1 MHHRGP
7 KGRDVILPSAE
18 GTLTMHGFR
27 ILSRSL
33 IEAAALSLLAAALL
47 YLPSAQIAPRLDGWL
62 FDTWSQLD
70 PPPPPTDIVLV
81 DVRTPDSL
89 TTLAKLAKSHSAQLL
104 ITTETR
110 RPATRPATDLWI
122 GPTEVP
128 LGATRSRPTQWPR
141 GGHLWFVPEV
151 DGVIRRDQ
159 ALIGDGG
166 TVPSL
171 PLYAARVLALDDPTT
186 TLVEPSADRL
196 LRFSAARSFLALEE
210 RQLLE
215 QPELLEHNVI
225 IAGSADATHATPVGL
240 LSSPEL
246 VAHVLA
252 NYREQRWLGSG
263 LLGALCGWC
272 LAALLLAPLAVG
284 MWKTRAATASWIGAS
299 IIALLGVS
307 ALGFVGFDRWLPI
320 SGPAAWLL
328 LTGALQTM
336 RQRPAAV
343 ILRVTEQDT
352 ANLVDARRFA
362 AAGRLLEA
370 WAVYRRVAPNAALL
384 PELYDLAMALATQS
398 HQHEAAELYY
408 RIAQVDGRYR
418 DVARCLVRSSHPPP
432 TEADEAFT
440 VPETLGRYQL
450 LEPIGRGATGY
461 VYLARDPVINR
472 IVALKVIDLSLDY
485 DGVEL
490 ESVSESFLREASIA
504 GGLNHSNIVTIF
516 DVGQAEGLAYIA
528 MEYLRGQHL
537 SDFATPD
544 RLLPVDTVLDLLG
557 RAATALDYAHGHN
570 VVHRDIKPANIMYDS
585 VSDSLKITDFG
596 IAKLIDANRTRTG
609 IVLGTPAFMSP
620 EQLEGKN
627 VNGHTD
633 LFALGV
639 SLYQLLTGHLP
650 FRGASMTKLM
660 FVIANEPHQA
670 VTAVRADLPK
680 WLDGVLDR
688 ALAKDPAD
696 RFQTGAEMAAAVRQG
711 VARAA

>member
-1 MHHRGP
+1 M
-7 KGRDVILPSAE
+7 D
-18 GTLTMHGFR
+18 GFR
-27 ILSRSL
+27 SLSRSL
-33 IEAAALSLLAAALL
+33 IEAAALSLLATALL
-47 YLPSAQIAPRLDGWL
+47 YLPPAQIAPRLDGWL
-62 FDTWSQLD
+62 FDTWSQIQ
-70 PPPPPTDIVLV
+70 PPPAPTDIVLV

-89 TTLAKLAKSHSAQLL
+89 TTLAKLAKRHAAQIL
-104 ITTETR
+104 ITTEAR

-141 GGHLWFVPEV
+141 GGHLWFAPDV
-151 DGVIRRDQ
+151 DGVIRHDQ
-159 ALIGDGG
+159 ALMGDGG
-166 TVPSL
+166 PVPSL
-171 PLYAARVLALDDPTT
+171 PLYAARVLAADDPAA
-186 TLVEPSADRL
+186 TLTEPLPNQR
-196 LRFSAARSFLALEE
+196 LRFSAARSFLAIEE
-210 RQLLE
+210 RQLLD
-215 QPELLEHNVI
+215 QPELLEHNVV
-225 IAGSADATHATPVGL
+225 IAGSADATQPTPVGL

-246 VAHVLA
+246 VAQVLA
-252 NYREQRWLGSG
+252 NYREQRWLRSG
-263 LLGALCGWC
+263 LVAALAGWC
-272 LAALLLAPLAVG
+272 LALLLLAPLAVG
-284 MWKTRAATASWIGAS
+284 TWKTRAAPAGWIGAS
-299 IIALLGVS
+299 MVALLGVS
-307 ALGFVGFDRWLPI
+307 ALGFVGLDLWLPI
-320 SGPAAWLL
+320 TGPAAWLL
-328 LTGALQTM
+328 LTGALLTM
-336 RQRPAAV
+336 RQRPLAV
-343 ILRVTEQDT
+343 TRVTEQDT
-352 ANLVDARRFA
+352 ANLVDARRSA

-370 WAVYRRVAPNAALL
+370 WGVYRRVAPNAALL
-384 PELYDLAMALATQS
+384 PELYDLAMALAAQNY
-398 HQHEAAELYY
+398 QHEAAELYY

-418 DVARCLVRSSHPPP
+418 DVAHRLVRATHPEPSEP
-432 TEADEAFT
+432 DDAFT
-440 VPETLGRYQL
+440 APETLGRYQL

-490 ESVSESFLREASIA
+490 ESLSQSFLREASIA
-504 GGLNHSNIVTIF
+504 GGLNHPNIVTIF

-528 MEYLRGQHL
+528 MEYLKGQHL

-544 RLLPVDTVLDLLG
+544 RLLPVDKVLDLLG
-557 RAATALDYAHGHN
+557 RAATALDYAHAHS

-680 WLDGVLDR
+680 WLDSVIDR
-688 ALAKDPAD
+688 ALAKDPVD

-711 VARAA
+711 LARAA

>member
-1 MHHRGP
+1 
-7 KGRDVILPSAE
+7 
-18 GTLTMHGFR
+18 MHGFR
-27 ILSRSL
+27 SLSRSL
-33 IEAAALSLLAAALL
+33 IEAAALSLLATALL
-47 YLPSAQIAPRLDGWL
+47 YVPPAQIAPRLDGWL
-62 FDTWSQLD
+62 FDTWSQLE
-70 PPPPPTDIVLV
+70 PPPAPTDIVLV

-89 TTLAKLAKSHSAQLL
+89 TTLAKLAKRHSAQLL
-104 ITTETR
+104 ITTEAR

-128 LGATRSRPTQWPR
+128 LDTTRSRPTQWPR
-141 GGHLWFVPEV
+141 GGHLWFVPDV
-151 DGVIRRDQ
+151 DGVIRHDQ
-159 ALIGDGG
+159 ALVGDRGA
-166 TVPSL
+166 VPSL
-171 PLYAARVLALDDPTT
+171 PLYAARVLAADDPAA
-186 TLVEPSADRL
+186 TLTEPAPEQR
-196 LRFSAARSFLALEE
+196 LRFSGARSFLAIEE
-210 RQLLE
+210 RQLLD
-215 QPELLEHNVI
+215 QPELLEHNVV
-225 IAGSADATHATPVGL
+225 IAGSTDATQATPVGL

-246 VAHVLA
+246 VANVLA

-263 LLGALCGWC
+263 LLENLSGWC
-272 LAALLLAPLAVG
+272 VALLLLAPLAVG
-284 MWKTRAATASWIGAS
+284 LWKTRAATAIWIGAS
-299 IIALLGVS
+299 IVALLAVS
-307 ALGFVGFDRWLPI
+307 ALGFLGFDLWLPI
-320 SGPAAWLL
+320 TGPVVWLL

-336 RQRPAAV
+336 RQRPVLALTRA
-343 ILRVTEQDT
+343 TEQDT
-352 ANLVDARRFA
+352 ANLVDARRSA

-384 PELYDLAMALATQS
+384 PELYDLAMALATQNY
-398 HQHEAAELYY
+398 QHEAGELYY

-418 DVARCLVRSSHPPP
+418 DVAHRLVRATHPPP
-432 TEADEAFT
+432 SEADEAFT
-440 VPETLGRYQL
+440 APETLGRYQL

-461 VYLARDPVINR
+461 VYLGRDPIINR

-490 ESVSESFLREASIA
+490 ESLSQSFLREASIA
-504 GGLNHSNIVTIF
+504 GGLNHANIVTIF
-516 DVGQAEGLAYIA
+516 DVGQTEGLAYIA

-544 RLLPVDTVLDLLG
+544 RLLPVDKVLDLLG

-670 VTAVRADLPK
+670 VTAIRADLPK
-680 WLDGVLDR
+680 WLDGVIDR

-711 VARAA
+711 LARAA

>member
-1 MHHRGP
+1 M
-7 KGRDVILPSAE
+7 D
-18 GTLTMHGFR
+18 GFR
-27 ILSRSL
+27 RLSRSL
-33 IEAAALSLLAAALL
+33 VEAAALSLLATALL
-47 YLPSAQIAPRLDGWL
+47 YLPPAHIAPRLDGWL
-62 FDTWSQLD
+62 FDTWSQIE
-70 PPPPPTDIVLV
+70 PPPAPTDIVLV

-89 TTLAKLAKSHSAQLL
+89 TTLAKLAKRHSAQLL
-104 ITTETR
+104 ITTEAR
-110 RPATRPATDLWI
+110 RPPTRPATDLWI

-128 LGATRSRPTQWPR
+128 LGTTRSRPTQWPR
-141 GGHLWFVPEV
+141 GGHLWFAPDL
-151 DGVIRRDQ
+151 DGVIRHDQ

-166 TVPSL
+166 TIPSL
-171 PLYAARVLALDDPTT
+171 PLYAARALAADDPAA
-186 TLVEPSADRL
+186 TLTEPLPNQR
-196 LRFSAARSFLALEE
+196 LRFSPARSFLAIEE
-210 RQLLE
+210 RQLVD
-215 QPELLEHNVI
+215 QPELLEHNVV
-225 IAGSADATHATPVGL
+225 IAGSADATHPTPVGL

-246 VAHVLA
+246 VADVLA
-252 NYREQRWLGSG
+252 NYREQRWLESG
-263 LLGALCGWC
+263 LLATLGGWC
-272 LAALLLAPLAVG
+272 LALLLLAPLAVG
-284 MWKTRAATASWIGAS
+284 MWKTPAATASWVGAS
-299 IIALLGVS
+299 LVGLLAVS
-307 ALGFVGFDRWLPI
+307 ALGFVGFDVWLPI
-320 SGPAAWLL
+320 TGPAAWLL
-328 LTGALQTM
+328 LTGALLTV
-336 RQRPAAV
+336 RQQPKTAAA
-343 ILRVTEQDT
+343 RATEQDT
-352 ANLVDARRFA
+352 ASLVDARRSA

-370 WAVYRRVAPNAALL
+370 WGVYRRVAPNAALL
-384 PELYDLAMALATQS
+384 PELYDLAMALATQNY
-398 HQHEAAELYY
+398 QHEAGELYY

-418 DVARCLVRSSHPPP
+418 DVAHRLVRATHPPP
-432 TEADEAFT
+432 NEADEAFT
-440 VPETLGRYQL
+440 APETLGRYQL

-490 ESVSESFLREASIA
+490 ESLSQSFLREASIA
-504 GGLNHSNIVTIF
+504 GGLNHPNIVTIF

-544 RLLPVDTVLDLLG
+544 RLLPVDKVLDLLG
-557 RAATALDYAHGHN
+557 RAAMALDYAHGHN

-680 WLDGVLDR
+680 WLDGVIDR

-711 VARAA
+711 LARAA